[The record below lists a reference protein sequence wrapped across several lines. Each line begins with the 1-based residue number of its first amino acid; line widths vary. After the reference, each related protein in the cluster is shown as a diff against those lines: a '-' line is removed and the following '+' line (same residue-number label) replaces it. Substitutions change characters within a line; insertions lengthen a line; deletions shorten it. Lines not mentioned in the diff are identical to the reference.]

1 MIKQRQE
8 LVELYQKGNR
18 ADLVKQEQEEI
29 AIISGY
35 LPKQMSEAEMTA
47 AIEAAIKDTGAA
59 GMKDMGKVIGAL
71 ARQICRADGH
81 GEGERDGE
89 GEAAVIRHPEVA
101 AHSAALEGRR
111 PVISGRYPAMGT
123 ERRAPSGRVSRRI
136 GEGHE
141 TICRRCMAALA
152 ATPAVA
158 DDYPN
163 RPIRVFTTS
172 SAGGISDVFMR
183 VLNDAL
189 QSRLGQPL
197 IIENKPGGA
206 GNIAARQCQD
216 AAPDGYTICIINAD
230 TIIYNQFLFKQIP
243 FEPGEADADRQS
255 VPFDPGGGG
264 ELRSARQDRWT
275 NWSRCRKQSPARSII
290 SPPRSPASSTWTASS
305 ATKAPTGCAC
315 RSAAA
320 ARRSPP
326 CSAAR
331 RRSRMIGIGNVM
343 GQIKA
348 GKMTALALVNNIRTP
363 LLPDVP
369 TWADLGYKGAASET
383 WYGLFAPAGTPKAII
398 DKLNGEIVK
407 VVADPAFREKNIISR
422 GLVPAT
428 GTPED
433 FAKTIKEGR
442 VGAEQVVKES
452 GLPPQ

>member
-1 MIKQRQE
+1 MKKI
-8 LVELYQKGNR
+8 
-18 ADLVKQEQEEI
+18 I
-29 AIISGY
+29 A
-35 LPKQMSEAEMTA
+35 AVATA
-47 AIEAAIKDTGAA
+47 A
-59 GMKDMGKVIGAL
+59 AL
-71 ARQICRADGH
+71 LAPA
-81 GEGERDGE
+81 
-89 GEAAVIRHPEVA
+89 
-101 AHSAALEGRR
+101 SAA
-111 PVISGRYPAMGT
+111 
-123 ERRAPSGRVSRRI
+123 
-136 GEGHE
+136 
-141 TICRRCMAALA
+141 
-152 ATPAVA
+152 
-158 DDYPN
+158 DYPN

-230 TIIYNQFLFKQIP
+230 TIIYNQFLFKKIP
-243 FEPGEADADRQS
+243 FEPEKLTPIVNLFHLIQAVVVNSDLHAKNMHDLVALSKQKPGTLNYLTASIPCVVYMDSLKRDKGADWVR
-255 VPFDPGGGG
+255 VPFRGGG
-264 ELRSARQDRWT
+264 EAVTAVLGG
-275 NWSRCRKQSPARSII
+275 
-290 SPPRSPASSTWTASS
+290 STPIA
-305 ATKAPTGCAC
+305 
-315 RSAAA
+315 
-320 ARRSPP
+320 
-326 CSAAR
+326 
-331 RRSRMIGIGNVM
+331 MIGIGNVM

-398 DKLNGEIVK
+398 DKLNAEIVK
-407 VVADPAFREKNIISR
+407 VVSDPAFREKNIISR

>member
-1 MIKQRQE
+1 MKKI
-8 LVELYQKGNR
+8 
-18 ADLVKQEQEEI
+18 I
-29 AIISGY
+29 A
-35 LPKQMSEAEMTA
+35 AVATA
-47 AIEAAIKDTGAA
+47 A
-59 GMKDMGKVIGAL
+59 AL
-71 ARQICRADGH
+71 LAPA
-81 GEGERDGE
+81 
-89 GEAAVIRHPEVA
+89 
-101 AHSAALEGRR
+101 SAA
-111 PVISGRYPAMGT
+111 
-123 ERRAPSGRVSRRI
+123 
-136 GEGHE
+136 
-141 TICRRCMAALA
+141 
-152 ATPAVA
+152 
-158 DDYPN
+158 DYPN

-230 TIIYNQFLFKQIP
+230 TIIYNQFLFKKIP
-243 FEPGEADADRQS
+243 FEPEKLTPIVNLFHLIQAVVVNSDLHAKNMHDLVALSKQKPGTLNYLTASIPCVVYMDSLKRDKGADWVR
-255 VPFDPGGGG
+255 VPFRGGG
-264 ELRSARQDRWT
+264 EAVTAVLGG
-275 NWSRCRKQSPARSII
+275 
-290 SPPRSPASSTWTASS
+290 STPIA
-305 ATKAPTGCAC
+305 
-315 RSAAA
+315 
-320 ARRSPP
+320 
-326 CSAAR
+326 
-331 RRSRMIGIGNVM
+331 MIGIGNVM

-398 DKLNGEIVK
+398 DKLNAEIVK
-407 VVADPAFREKNIISR
+407 VVSDPAFREKNIISR

-442 VGAEQVVKES
+442 VGAEQVVKKS